1 MFFDKSAI
9 SDKKGG
15 LQDIQFSKNTE
26 DIVNDIYADYDLF
39 NSLSEVQFSRKTEYQ
54 NYLKKNRLDL
64 QLLPEPEKNKAAK
77 ELVDSIFTW
86 ANSDAVPQALKGPYK
101 DLALFYVGKSS
112 IKLPENAIDIVE
124 VYRLSKLYNVN
135 PKHFSDNPQEFITEY
150 SKKATGKTKKVNP
163 DKVKEFYNK
172 VTFDKIG
179 VTIYRVEDSKAGQ
192 RAVRAAVDDEW
203 GETANPWCLI
213 ARKGEI
219 KWDDAVTVHSEA
231 EALKVK
237 KDFESEG
244 REAKILNSLPNPYE
258 DDSNAAELTLEIVPT
273 NKITKEDD
281 LDVSYKFWNQYNG
294 KDGYGFLIAFQ
305 NNKLIS
311 FRDGRDMYWWD
322 RFDQDTVELPI
333 SLGIDKE
340 TGWNKLGKLNSSP
353 KVRRITAEINELEN
367 KLNTYGE
374 VDYAEKSTALRKQ
387 LLFAK
392 RNKHKELVS
401 WEVTGYQTGSVKKD
415 ATHKTYDAQK
425 RLVSEVVRQDGKII
439 KEVNVERIGNA
450 LVDKLLTTTTTELSS
465 YYKDGRLRKSKI
477 TIENKR
483 PPTKAPETYF
493 GKYPA
498 IDKVNVT
505 TSEYKYI
512 PIARPYQRVNDDKL
526 VTTEIQSFENSKPKG
541 SMKTVTIVQE
551 PLGFE
556 EPVKQTYYRSVE
568 GSDAKYVKPFDR
580 LQELNEYINESSVL
594 EPSSAMM
601 FSLGLTATGDQ
612 DSLLEIQFSKKK
624 RKEYED
630 VLRKKRPGL
639 IDIPKQVDELFK
651 WADGLVEN
659 GIVPEN
665 KISKYKKLAL
675 HYTANGYTK
684 FPEDG
689 YKIEEVIRLTE
700 KNLLDKDKKK
710 IIINP
715 YAFSNPDELIVK
727 YTEFEKAKKVNPDEV
742 KEFTDKQKLSNGVVV
757 YEVEDSKAGQK
768 AVRGIVDSEWGI
780 NANPWCLV
788 ARAKTRMA
796 KKGFKTEDD
805 AYEYIREATSKGLTV
820 SKPKLAAEAS
830 DWGWNVVVMEPFE
843 FNSET
848 ELDNAWSMWERYNE
862 QEEGFKIAFQNG
874 KLISFRDGNEQ
885 NWWDR
890 FDQDT
895 ELLKISLGID
905 KDKNSKTAGLKILGG
920 MDDWDGSFKI
930 TGYERNSKQIQ
941 NGTYEYYDS
950 DKKLTETITY
960 KDSVITKETKM
971 VVDSKGT
978 TTEVFSYDKNG
989 RPLTETYVDISK
1001 TEEYKDTPKQTL
1013 KEQQETARGGVFPP
1027 VGEKIY
1033 NIKKYSNKTTHE
1045 YIDNRSFGDRD
1056 AEVRTTISEE
1066 TYNGKLQ
1073 STTKEIWLKTFIG
1086 SGETALPNRWKQVYM
1101 EKYVP
1106 LDSKANLEIKYRV
1119 DIIETK
1125 TSLAKKGKT
1134 VVVVDKTRELE
1145 QFKKFNKQFSKS
1157 VDQAAK
1163 RNNKMLPKPLRLIGS
1178 FTNQDVLD
1186 RMKTLDQVPVTD
1198 ISRDGFKMILYGT
1211 YPADGGTEA
1220 ILKRM
1225 SSYDDYNSGIKWTT
1239 PGGDRAAPR
1248 TKRLAPNGKR
1258 SNLNDK
1264 QYDLVRT
1271 PAFKKWFGDWEN
1283 DPDNASK
1290 VVDENGE
1297 PMVTWRSEMLDNNPS
1312 LTSKGVFD
1320 IKNKT
1325 YSGAYFSDN
1334 RETAEMWATMFHW
1347 SQGNKRPYS
1356 LTEAFINIKNPAE
1369 YENHSYLVS
1378 KRRDALE
1385 GEATVGTGR
1394 KRVWIPK
1401 KNEDGAIVGFVGD
1414 NRNEWPWYI
1423 MPGPDDYA
1431 SIDVGKGRQYIVINS
1446 NQIKSADGSNKTFDV
1461 NEDGIQ
1467 FSKKKDKPKSDLN
1480 IKLDSDF
1487 NKILEAKTG
1496 VAAGK
1501 EFSKVRGEIAGKG
1514 KGFFKSII
1522 KPSAEDFVGLLYAT
1536 LGKGK
1541 EGNEQMAWYKANLL
1555 DPYARG
1561 IRSITTAR
1569 SVLMQEFKEINE
1581 KFKDNVSSK
1590 RLREKI
1596 PGSDFTVEQAI
1607 RVHIWRKANYTA
1619 RKDEK
1624 KTKDIQI
1631 PDISESDI
1639 REIQTFMKN
1648 NPALMSFANMIMT
1661 LTKGD
1666 GYPKPSKL
1674 WHLGSIVT
1682 DLLEGLNTTTR
1693 AKYLAEWQENVDAIF
1708 SVKNL
1713 SKLEAVF
1720 GANYKNAMVDIL
1732 YRMKTGRNRKR
1743 GANKLEN
1750 SVMDWIN
1757 GSVGVIMFFNTKSAL
1772 LQLLS
1777 TFNFI
1782 NWSDNNILASGKAFA
1797 NRKQFWKDFMVLWK
1811 SEFLLERRNNLK
1823 ITVNEQELAE
1833 AAEKEGFKGAV
1844 NLLLQK
1850 GFTFTQFGDSLAIA
1864 SGGAAF
1870 YRNRLNSYLK
1880 QGMPEVDAEKQ
1891 AFNDFRELS
1900 EESQQSSRADK
1911 ISQQQSGT
1919 LGRLILAF
1927 ANTPAQ
1933 YARLIKKAVLDI
1945 KNGRGDLRENVSKIL
1960 YYGVLQNLI
1969 FNVLQTA
1976 VLFFVFDDD
1985 DEEKEKKKNLK
1996 IIDVA
2001 NGMLDSLL
2009 RGVGVYGAAISVAKN
2024 ALLKALKESDKPL
2037 PDYTKAVD
2045 ELFKISPPIAS
2056 KILKFNQAAY
2066 SIRYDADEISSKGF
2080 SPSNPAYLAGAN
2092 VISAAFNVPLDRLIR
2107 KIDNVDDAISSE
2119 TTAAES
2125 AMLILGWSEWQLGI
2139 QEEQETIER
2148 GRRTTGSK
2156 KRSSRL
2162 KALEKRRR

>member
-1 MFFDKSAI
+1 M
-9 SDKKGG
+9 
-15 LQDIQFSKNTE
+15 
-26 DIVNDIYADYDLF
+26 
-39 NSLSEVQFSRKTEYQ
+39 
-54 NYLKKNRLDL
+54 
-64 QLLPEPEKNKAAK
+64 
-77 ELVDSIFTW
+77 
-86 ANSDAVPQALKGPYK
+86 
-101 DLALFYVGKSS
+101 FYVGKSS

-689 YKIEEVIRLTE
+689 YKIEEVVKLTE
-700 KNLLDKDKKK
+700 KNLFDKDKKK

-1134 VVVVDKTRELE
+1134 VVVVDKTKELE

-1186 RMKTLDQVPVTD
+1186 RMAALDMTSEDIRNRMIEYGASFEYEGMEYGKSMSYMLDKKDALDQAENKR
-1198 ISRDGFKMILYGT
+1198 IHKLLNKRDK
-1211 YPADGGTEA
+1211 PQ
-1220 ILKRM
+1220 
-1225 SSYDDYNSGIKWTT
+1225 
-1239 PGGDRAAPR
+1239 

-1258 SNLNDK
+1258 SNLNDQ
-1264 QYDLVRT
+1264 QYDMVRT
-1271 PAFKKWFGDWEN
+1271 PKFKKWFGDWEN
-1283 DPDNASK
+1283 NPDDASK
-1290 VVDENGE
+1290 VLDENGE
-1297 PMVTWRSEMLDNNPS
+1297 PRVVWRGR
-1312 LTSKGVFD
+1312 SKKAGDTGSV
-1320 IKNKT
+1320 
-1325 YSGAYFSDN
+1325 
-1334 RETAEMWATMFHW
+1334 
-1347 SQGNKRPYS
+1347 
-1356 LTEAFINIKNPAE
+1356 INIRLTREGPYFTDKKSNAVLWMERFYELKKGE
-1369 YENHSYLVS
+1369 YEVIEVFLNIRNPDMFKNFWNDFLD
-1378 KRRDALE
+1378 RGR
-1385 GEATVGTGR
+1385 TG
-1394 KRVWIPK
+1394 K
-1401 KNEDGAIVGFVGD
+1401 KMKWMPPSGKDGAIILDDVWIEFFD
-1414 NRNEWPWYI
+1414 NTSMYLE
-1423 MPGPDDYA
+1423 
-1431 SIDVGKGRQYIVINS
+1431 GKQFIATKS

-1461 NEDGIQ
+1461 NEDRIQ

-1639 REIQTFMKN
+1639 REMQTFMKN

-1960 YYGVLQNLI
+1960 YYGVLQNFI

-2037 PDYTKAVD
+2037 PDYTRAVD

-2162 KALEKRRR
+2162 KALEKRRK